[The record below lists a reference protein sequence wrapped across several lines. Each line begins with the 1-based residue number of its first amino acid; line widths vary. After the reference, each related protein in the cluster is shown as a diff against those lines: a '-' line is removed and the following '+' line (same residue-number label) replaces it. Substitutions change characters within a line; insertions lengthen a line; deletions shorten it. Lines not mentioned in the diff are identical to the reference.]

1 MFDDDDHRYIHDD
14 EIDYIFTNNIDF
26 ISVYQY
32 PANKRGIIRLSSDC
46 LNIDR
51 AFINNDISNCFL
63 CIVKEY
69 IQREYEYFELILKYE
84 KNKLNKVLKLEMLKQ
99 SKLTNDIIYNI
110 ITPFL

>member
-1 MFDDDDHRYIHDD
+1 MMMIFDIYMTMKLTIYLL
-14 EIDYIFTNNIDF
+14 IIQT
-26 ISVYQY
+26 VCQY
-32 PANKRGIIRLSSDC
+32 PADKRGVIRLSSDC

-51 AFINNDISNCFL
+51 AFSNNDISNCVL
-63 CIVKEY
+63 CIVKAY

-99 SKLTNDIIYNI
+99 SKLPNDIVYNI